1 MASSVYSPR
10 YITAAELHALLQ
22 APDSRA
28 KTLVVDVR
36 DDDREGGHVA
46 GSINVPSQ
54 TFGASV
60 TDIEQAAQGKV
71 SDPPQEQ
78 QGERSSTETTQ
89 QTGSS

>member
-1 MASSVYSPR
+1 MASNVYSPR
-10 YITAAELHALLQ
+10 YITAAELHTLLQ

-60 TDIEQAAQGKV
+60 ADIEQAAQGKV
-71 SDPPQEQ
+71 SDHPA
-78 QGERSSTETTQ
+78 RRRHSST
-89 QTGSS
+89 